1 MINIKDKKNIN
12 ISQYIKYTTDENNY
26 YSKLFGQLDT
36 EKKGILDSE
45 KVANFMKTSGLN
57 VQILQKIF
65 LLNHH
70 KNIHYTDKEEF
81 FIILR
86 LIGLAQNNMPYTIEN
101 LIKNS
106 PIPPL
111 PRFNEQK
118 SNNNNIMNEKIFE
131 LSENHIN
138 LYKKIFYS
146 NKDTNKDYISQIKA
160 IVLFHQQKYGEK
172 IEKVLELLNPF
183 EQQSFLNLREFI
195 VASHLLYITKTCDV
209 PSKLPQ
215 NLAIVLGRN
224 QNSDCRNINVPNKF
238 QKVNNPQQTSPTPKP
253 SAGNRL
259 SLKENQMKNEKIII
273 DNKITENLKR
283 TQELTQK
290 NEKINQRLIELNEEI
305 KKLKIEQTNIQNQL
319 NINKKEYNELLIK
332 QNNYK
337 TIGIK
342 NLATP
347 LKNNINSL
355 NVNNNKIDNNII
367 NSNNINLNNVNKN
380 LHNVKSL
387 NNINNQ
393 LNINNII
400 NNNNNIIN
408 MNNKINNNNNN
419 SLAFYNSTID
429 INDLAAKIKK
439 LKDTSN
445 RNTIPY
451 GINSNNFY
459 N

>member
-1 MINIKDKKNIN
+1 MANVKDKLNIN
-12 ISQYIKYTTDENNY
+12 ISQYIKYTIDENNY

-36 EKKGILDSE
+36 EKKGIVNSE

-57 VQILQKIF
+57 EQILKKIF
-65 LLNHH
+65 LLNHL
-70 KNIHYTDKEEF
+70 KNIHYIDKEEF

-86 LIGLAQNNMPYTIEN
+86 LIGLAQNNMSYTIEN

-111 PRFNEQK
+111 PRFNEQN

-131 LSENHIN
+131 LTENHIN
-138 LYKKIFYS
+138 IYKKIFYS

-172 IEKVLELLNPF
+172 IEKILELLNPL
-183 EQQSFLNLREFI
+183 EQQNFLNLREFI
-195 VASHLLYITKTCDV
+195 VASHLLYITKACNV

-215 NLAIVLGRN
+215 NLATFLGRS
-224 QNSDCRNINVPNKF
+224 QNSDCRIINVPNKL
-238 QKVNNPQQTSPTPKP
+238 QKLNSPQRTTQNPIPAAAK
-253 SAGNRL
+253 RL

-273 DNKITENLKR
+273 DNKINENLKR

-290 NEKINQRLIELNEEI
+290 NEKINQRLKELNEEI

-319 NINKKEYNELLIK
+319 NLNKKEYNELLIK

-337 TIGIK
+337 NIGVN

-347 LKNNINSL
+347 IKNNINNL
-355 NVNNNKIDNNII
+355 NVNNNKNNII
-367 NSNNINLNNVNKN
+367 GNNINLNNVNKN
-380 LHNVKSL
+380 VQNANGL
-387 NNINNQ
+387 N
-393 LNINNII
+393 NINNII

-408 MNNKINNNNNN
+408 MNNKVNNNNNN
-419 SLAFYNSTID
+419 SLPFYNSTMVIEE
-429 INDLAAKIKK
+429 LAAKIKK
-439 LKDTSN
+439 LKDTPLNNMNSN
-445 RNTIPY
+445 PY
-451 GINSNNFY
+451 GINSL
-459 N
+459 